1 MTGRPPLVSP
11 LTRNAILRRVATL
24 TTDDLHRL
32 DAAVRELAAT
42 KAGRHLE
49 KGFLFAWWEGP
60 RLRREEDD
68 ELEDLF
74 GALLAALA
82 GGLTGLDVER
92 VGARLAPKPGLLDGL
107 LQVFLAPRRDHQ
119 VQDTAIALIE
129 DAVAPW
135 DPRLA
140 IVATWNMA
148 CAAVLRAH
156 LPAATAGSLEAAWR
170 RAIGDPPA

>member
-1 MTGRPPLVSP
+1 MTGRPPLIAP
-11 LTRNAILRRVATL
+11 LTRHAVLRRVAALTL
-24 TTDDLHRL
+24 DDLHRL
-32 DAAVRELAAT
+32 DAAVRELTAT
-42 KAGRHLE
+42 KARRDLQ

-60 RLRREEDD
+60 RLRREEDE

-107 LQVFLAPRRDHQ
+107 LQVFLRPRRDHQ

-148 CAAVLRAH
+148 CAAVLRPH
-156 LPAATAGSLEAAWR
+156 LPAATVESLEAAWR
-170 RAIGDPPA
+170 RALGDPPA